1 MNRITKEDIRIRYK
15 EYNRL
20 YFGNQLKHCHF
31 SVQKMWC
38 LGLYTHK
45 KVDSNGIIEGHIW
58 ITNDVD
64 WTEEDLREVIIHEM
78 IHHYVKTIDRK
89 WGGLFGHGRLFRRQ
103 CKRLKQDFGL
113 NILIHYD
120 LPRIKTKR

>member
-1 MNRITKEDIRIRYK
+1 MNRITKDDIRTRYK

-20 YFGNQLKHCHF
+20 YFRNQLRHCDF

-38 LGLYTHK
+38 LGMYTHK
-45 KVDSNGIIEGHIW
+45 KEKDGIIKGHIW
-58 ITNDVD
+58 ITTDVD

-103 CKRLKQDFGL
+103 CKRLKEAYGL
-113 NILIHYD
+113 NIFIHYD

>member
-38 LGLYTHK
+38 LGLYTNK

-64 WTEEDLREVIIHEM
+64 WTEDDLREVIIHEM
-78 IHHYVKTIDRK
+78 IHHYVKTVDRK
-89 WGGLFGHGRLFRRQ
+89 WSGLFGHGRLFRRQ
-103 CKRLKQDFGL
+103 CKRLKQDYGL

>member
-20 YFGNQLKHCHF
+20 YFGNLLKHCDF
-31 SVQKMWC
+31 SVQKMLC

-45 KVDSNGIIEGHIW
+45 KGKNGIIKGHIW

-64 WTEEDLREVIIHEM
+64 WVEEDLREVIIHEM
-78 IHHYVKTIDRK
+78 IHHYVKTIERK
-89 WGGLFGHGRLFRRQ
+89 WDGLFGHGRLFRRQ
-103 CKRLKQDFGL
+103 CKRLKNDYGL

-120 LPRIKTKR
+120 LPRIK

>member
-1 MNRITKEDIRIRYK
+1 MNKITKEDIRKRYH

-20 YFGNQLKHCHF
+20 YFDNRLKHCSF

-38 LGLYTHK
+38 LGRYTNK
-45 KVDSNGIIEGHIW
+45 KEKDGIIEGHVW
-58 ITNDVD
+58 ITTDVD
-64 WTEEDLREVIIHEM
+64 WTEDDLRQVIIHEM

-89 WGGLFGHGRLFRRQ
+89 LGGLFGHGRLFRRQ
-103 CKRLKQDFGL
+103 CKRLKKDYGL
-113 NILIHYD
+113 NIFVYYD